1 MTKTKSNDYLVVYK
15 LKLAMA
21 LMKKGHKPFQTMPNP
36 TNSKYTCWIFEK
48 SPEFLRDF
56 EELLK
61 EEK

>member
-1 MTKTKSNDYLVVYK
+1 MTKTNSNDYLVVYK

-36 TNSKYTCWIFEK
+36 ANTNYTCWVFEK
-48 SPEFLRDF
+48 TSQFIKDF